1 VSEEVDFAAL
11 GLLDGLGGEERVG
24 RERLLARLHAD
35 GVSIRDLE
43 QATETGVVVLL
54 GADRLVGGGSRYSVR
69 QIAELSGL
77 GLEFQLASMR
87 ASGQAIPPLDDVVL
101 GPGDLELARIGKR
114 YRELGLPDADSLEM
128 TRLVAR
134 GLAPVAET
142 MRKIAMKL
150 ALRPGVSEDEL
161 ALEFARAAE
170 RLMPQTD
177 PFLGEMM
184 RLQLRTVTE
193 TEMINQAE
201 RQAGRL
207 PGSRDVAVCFA
218 DLVGFTRVGEE
229 IPADELGEIPGRLE
243 SLTLDMITRPV
254 RFVKSIGDAVM
265 LVSPNAGSLLH
276 AALALIDAAGEQHSG
291 LPDLRAGVATGP
303 ALSRAG
309 DWFGRPVNLA
319 SRITGIARPG
329 SVLAAE
335 SVRQALGNAKAAG
348 GFRFSTAGHRELK
361 GISQPVGL
369 YRVRRAA

>member
-1 VSEEVDFAAL
+1 MSEQVDFAAL

-24 RERLLARLHAD
+24 RERLLTRLHAD

-43 QATETGVVVLL
+43 QATELGVVVLL

-87 ASGQAIPPLDDVVL
+87 ASGRAIPPLDDVVL
-101 GPGDLELARIGKR
+101 SPGDLELARIGKR

-128 TRLVAR
+128 IRLVAR
-134 GLAPVAET
+134 GLAPVAEA

-161 ALEFARAAE
+161 ALEFAQAAE

-193 TEMINQAE
+193 TEMISQAE

-229 IPADELGEIPGRLE
+229 IPVDELGDIAGHLE
-243 SLTLDMITRPV
+243 RLTLDMIARPV
-254 RFVKSIGDAVM
+254 RLVKSIGDAVM
-265 LVSPNAGSLLH
+265 LVSPDAGSLLH
-276 AALALIDAAGEQHSG
+276 AALALIDAAGEEHSG

-329 SVLAAE
+329 SVLVAE

-348 GFRFSTAGHRELK
+348 GFRFSTA
-361 GISQPVGL
+361 VT
-369 YRVRRAA
+369 AN

>member
-1 VSEEVDFAAL
+1 VSEKVDFAAL
-11 GLLDGLGGEERVG
+11 GLLDGLGEEERVG

-101 GPGDLELARIGKR
+101 SPGDLELARIGKR

-128 TRLVAR
+128 IRLVAR

-161 ALEFARAAE
+161 AFEFARAAE

-177 PFLGEMM
+177 PFLGQMM

-193 TEMINQAE
+193 TEMINRAE

-229 IPADELGEIPGRLE
+229 IPADELGDIAGHLE
-243 SLTLDMITRPV
+243 RLTLDMIARPV

-265 LVSPNAGSLLH
+265 LVSPDAGSLLH
-276 AALALIDAAGEQHSG
+276 AALALIDAASEEHSG

-335 SVRQALGNAKAAG
+335 SVRQALGNARAAG
-348 GFRFSTAGHRELK
+348 SFRFSTAGHRELK